1 MESLGFLGVRHALG
15 WSYFTQFNQINV
27 KLQKYLRNNAVDL
40 SIMKTSALDE
50 FNYDQLE
57 NFLEYEEFLGNS
69 YYTTFVNEFV
79 ERVRSL
85 TSVIHNQ

>member
-1 MESLGFLGVRHALG
+1 
-15 WSYFTQFNQINV
+15 
-27 KLQKYLRNNAVDL
+27 
-40 SIMKTSALDE
+40 MKTSALDE

-85 TSVIHNQ
+85 TSIIHNQ